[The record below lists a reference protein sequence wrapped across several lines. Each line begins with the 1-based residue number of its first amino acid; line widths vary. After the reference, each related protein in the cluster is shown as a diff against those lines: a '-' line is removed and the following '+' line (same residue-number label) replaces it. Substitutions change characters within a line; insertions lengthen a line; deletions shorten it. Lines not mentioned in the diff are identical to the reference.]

1 MKTHTA
7 KRSRIES
14 QLRRV
19 ERELKREGNERCF
32 FCPHEP
38 RSCFDHIVPKAHNTA
53 LIACKQNL
61 VPIGLTAHNIITF
74 GTAEE
79 VKGLPR
85 IREYLRRMKE
95 LDESYYNR
103 FLVNRNIQL

>member
-19 ERELKREGNERCF
+19 ERELKLAGNNRCF
-32 FCPHEP
+32 FLPEP

-74 GTAEE
+74 GTAEQIM
-79 VKGLPR
+79 GLPR
-85 IREYLRRMKE
+85 IKEYLRRMKE

-103 FLVNRNIQL
+103 FLVNRDIQL